1 MKLSNVIYLILIKL
15 LLIRKIS
22 SFDCNNK
29 TCPID
34 QGQCIENL
42 CFCAPGFTTFY
53 PKNEII
59 KEELYNYPYKY
70 KYYAIWF
77 EMIFPFGLGHFY
89 ACRYFHGVIK
99 FTLFWFLALSR
110 SIFKKKIRGYPEL
123 LKIFTIILWIFWIL
137 YGADFFCFNFDYYLD
152 GNKIPLI

>member
-1 MKLSNVIYLILIKL
+1 MKLNNVIYLLLIKL
-15 LLIRKIS
+15 LLIKKVS
-22 SFDCNNK
+22 SFECNNK
-29 TCPID
+29 TCPTY

-42 CFCAPGFTTFY
+42 CFCAPGYTTFY
-53 PKNEII
+53 PKDEII
-59 KEELYNYPYKY
+59 KEELCNYPYKY

-77 EMIFPFGLGHFY
+77 EMIFPFGVGHFY

-123 LKIFTIILWIFWIL
+123 LKIFTILFFGYFGFYMELIFSV
-137 YGADFFCFNFDYYLD
+137 
-152 GNKIPLI
+152 LISIII

>member
-22 SFDCNNK
+22 SFECNNK

-59 KEELYNYPYKY
+59 KEELCNYPYKY

-110 SIFKKKIRGYPEL
+110 SIFKKNSRIS
-123 LKIFTIILWIFWIL
+123 
-137 YGADFFCFNFDYYLD
+137 
-152 GNKIPLI
+152 